1 MKMSALSPALLSLVL
16 LGAGCAAK
24 NEAPAP
30 TPARTSYPSP
40 DYPPQTAAPQAPVP
54 PAERTATP
62 QAAAP
67 AAPAT
72 PPAPPMAP
80 AGGSPRP
87 DGPPR
92 PGMLFD
98 MMDTDH
104 NGRVTLEEWRAF
116 QEKAFR
122 RMDKNNDNVL
132 TREEM
137 SSALPPRPG
146 GPGGPG
152 PRPAP

>member
-1 MKMSALSPALLSLVL
+1 MKMSALSPVLLSLVL

-30 TPARTSYPSP
+30 TAPRTSYPSP
-40 DYPPQTAAPQAPVP
+40 DYPPQAAAPQAPVP
-54 PAERTATP
+54 PAERTATS
-62 QAAAP
+62 QATAP
-67 AAPAT
+67 VAQAT
-72 PPAPPMAP
+72 PPMAP

-98 MMDTDH
+98 MMDTDR

-116 QEKAFR
+116 QDKAFR

-137 SSALPPRPG
+137 AASLPPRHGPG

-152 PRPAP
+152 PRPAQ